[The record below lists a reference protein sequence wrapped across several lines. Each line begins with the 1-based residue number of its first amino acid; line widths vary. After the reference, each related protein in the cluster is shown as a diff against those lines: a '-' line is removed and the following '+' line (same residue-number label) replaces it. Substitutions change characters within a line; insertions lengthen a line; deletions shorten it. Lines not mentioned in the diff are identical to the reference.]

1 MGVLMER
8 MAEASADEP
17 RAGKVFSIILSM
29 ISMAALAICMTR
41 RVQNVQD
48 WSRYPLVCWLVI
60 LIYFDSLV
68 FVLGSAVVSAGFDV
82 NYSKHMCS
90 NAIILCLSCYMTTKY
105 IIRRS
110 SKARFKDPLYLFN
123 SIGMLIPYCAVIALN
138 FIFRFA
144 NYENGEC
151 RIGMKQVA
159 MIPLIAFDIL
169 VNVYLTFLFLVPL
182 QGLYSYKNNPNSQT
196 RAVAL
201 RTFVGSCC
209 ALTSSVVNL
218 TLLLVLKGE
227 PGWICL
233 MSCNLDILFSVL
245 VLHWITSKD
254 NASTFLPHR
263 SRSHTHSRTCS
274 YPTIRTSA
282 LPSPISPRPLISSP
296 RSISGDFGFS
306 NRDNLF
312 TDTNAVHGA
321 TPDDYSYARDA
332 IDLPTVTTTVTAGV
346 GMGDMMDEEEGGKNR
361 GLENRNRETG
371 LRKPKMAI
379 TVERDHVREVI
390 ETGIR
395 IVNDRDHERL
405 ILTLPR
411 GISGGGGSI
420 GIEIGGE
427 EREGGDVKMG
437 EGDDTDISF

>member
-1 MGVLMER
+1 M
-8 MAEASADEP
+8 
-17 RAGKVFSIILSM
+17 
-29 ISMAALAICMTR
+29 
-41 RVQNVQD
+41 Q
-48 WSRYPLVCWLVI
+48 LVAFKMYRTGLDT
-60 LIYFDSLV
+60 LL
-68 FVLGSAVVSAGFDV
+68 FVG
-82 NYSKHMCS
+82 
-90 NAIILCLSCYMTTKY
+90 Y

-159 MIPLIAFDIL
+159 MIPLIVGDLSPIL
-169 VNVYLTFLFLVPL
+169 PNSLRYARGARLLTFGRLSI
-182 QGLYSYKNNPNSQT
+182 YWS
-196 RAVAL
+196 
-201 RTFVGSCC
+201 
-209 ALTSSVVNL
+209 
-218 TLLLVLKGE
+218 
-227 PGWICL
+227 I
-233 MSCNLDILFSVL
+233 
-245 VLHWITSKD
+245 
-254 NASTFLPHR
+254 
-263 SRSHTHSRTCS
+263 
-274 YPTIRTSA
+274 
-282 LPSPISPRPLISSP
+282 P